1 MSVQFLN
8 LNFLCKVLQ
17 KPLDLELELFNDGGN
32 KDKTAG
38 PCARLSIV
46 QVSSTPVDQQDHKTD
61 RDFRSVEIHD

>member
-1 MSVQFLN
+1 
-8 LNFLCKVLQ
+8 VLQ
-17 KPLDLELELFNDGGN
+17 KPLDLELELSNDGGN

-61 RDFRSVEIHD
+61 RDFRSVQMQLSLVVVLKIKLNCL